1 MYIRLSQTCSILR
14 EVVGH
19 YCFLLLDQEDMETI
33 ENWKK
38 SGRKLVQLS
47 LVIKGQGSKERIDKA
62 ICKMVSILEE
72 IDLVNVVKLNID
84 IHGYSNIE
92 SNLKEY
98 FFKLSLFLKNIR
110 KCEVIINK
118 DVNKD
123 TICMVDLNMI
133 LNFTKFNY
141 AKDLILRLPN
151 IRVDIG

>member
-1 MYIRLSQTCSILR
+1 MAIPPSHLIVTGCFACMDYCKLEHLPSLILQKIILFLNAECIIRLSQTCSLLR

-84 IHGYSNIE
+84 IHGS
-92 SNLKEY
+92 
-98 FFKLSLFLKNIR
+98 
-110 KCEVIINK
+110 
-118 DVNKD
+118 
-123 TICMVDLNMI
+123 
-133 LNFTKFNY
+133 
-141 AKDLILRLPN
+141 
-151 IRVDIG
+151 